1 MSYRHAALSCA
12 HRWGL
17 SCGSVLLSG
26 SVLLG
31 CGDPETEVSTG
42 EARAT
47 GTLHMALTAELDSE
61 VYGLRADVAITGPQ
75 SLVLQAQP
83 DEQFLEA
90 ELTPGDYSVA
100 LEPGFQL
107 FLLAPDAEPVPVE
120 AELLSPISQ
129 DVTIESNATTG
140 VEFRFAVPELAEPEP
155 DPGSLQISIEVERA
169 GADAGTPPDPVAVS
183 FELDVWPIFQ
193 ANCTPCHTELG
204 RGGHNVGSPTLAIAD
219 ADARRLGATLIQ
231 RLDGGGMPP
240 ACTGVPGDPNCIA
253 VEDLATIQSWL
264 DTGLAP

>member
-1 MSYRHAALSCA
+1 MSYGLAALTCA
-12 HRWGL
+12 HRWGV

-26 SVLLG
+26 SMLLG
-31 CGDPETEVSTG
+31 CGAPETEVSTR
-42 EARAT
+42 EAKAT
-47 GTLHMALTAELDSE
+47 GTLQMALTAELEDE
-61 VYGLRADVAITGPQ
+61 VYGLRADVAISGPQ

-83 DEQFLEA
+83 DEQFLET
-90 ELTPGDYSVA
+90 ELIPGEYSVA

-107 FLLAPDAEPVPVE
+107 FLLIPDAEPVPVE
-120 AELLSPISQ
+120 AELLSPLSQ
-129 DVTIESNATTG
+129 DVSIESSVTTD

-155 DPGSLQISIEVERA
+155 EPDPGSLRVGIEVERA
-169 GADAGTPPDPVAVS
+169 ATSPEPVAVS

-193 ANCTPCHTELG
+193 TNCTPCHTQLT
-204 RGGHNVGSPTLAIAD
+204 RGGHSVGNPTLAIAD
-219 ADARRLGATLIQ
+219 ADARRLGATLVQ

-253 VEDLATIQSWL
+253 VDDLATIQAWL